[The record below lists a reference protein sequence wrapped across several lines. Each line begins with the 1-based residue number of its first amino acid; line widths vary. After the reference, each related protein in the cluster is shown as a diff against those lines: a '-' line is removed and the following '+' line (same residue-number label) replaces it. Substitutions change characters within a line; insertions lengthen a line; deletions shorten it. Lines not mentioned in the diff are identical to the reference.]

1 MFVGIDLQKILED
14 MQFLRI
20 IYKVVVKRL
29 FLCVSGV
36 SMLIRG
42 LSQKQ
47 RAELLW
53 IPPL

>member
-14 MQFLRI
+14 IQFLRI
-20 IYKVVVKRL
+20 IYVVKRI
-29 FLCVSGV
+29 FFCVSGA

-42 LSQKQ
+42 LAQKQ